1 MATYVTWPPV
11 GGGGGTNNVVMDS
24 NTTETTAITLSGGGI
39 ATEAILVGKGS
50 AITVTGAG
58 SAAGAV
64 VFGRNNTLSATTGL
78 VDGVVLVGTGHSC
91 VAGTSSV
98 SGAIAIGTGVTI
110 GTGAIGS
117 ITLGHSITNGT
128 ANSFLVAPGGNPS
141 LFVPDQQYGNFF
153 FHTNFPATVNAAS
166 YTMTPSDLLGGCF
179 RFNLSSAVSVTPPT
193 GADMDAF
200 VAMTQ
205 NLWVGMTFL
214 CFIQKLNAGN
224 LVWTDNTGFTG
235 APQLLTHTAQTG
247 QVYLIRRI
255 GVNTWTHT
263 RTG

>member
-1 MATYVTWPPV
+1 M
-11 GGGGGTNNVVMDS
+11 VMDS
-24 NTTETTAITLSGGGI
+24 NTTETAAITLSGGGI

-128 ANSFLVAPGGNPS
+128 PNSLLVAPGGNPS
-141 LFVPDQQYGNFF
+141 LFVPAQQYGNYC
-153 FHTNFPATVNAAS
+153 FHTNFPGTVTATT
-166 YTMTPSDLLGGCF
+166 YTMTPSDLLGGYF
-179 RFNLSSAVSVTPPT
+179 RFNATGAVAVTPPL
-193 GADMDAF
+193 GSDMDAY
-200 VAMTQ
+200 VGLTQ

-214 CFIQKLNAGN
+214 CFIQKLNTGN
-224 LVWTDNTGFTG
+224 LVWSDNTGFTG
-235 APQLLTHTAQTG
+235 APQLMTQSSPTS
-247 QVYLIRRI
+247 QVYVIRRT

>member
-1 MATYVTWPPV
+1 MAYVTWPPT
-11 GGGGGTNNVVMDS
+11 GGGGGTNNMVMDS
-24 NTTETTAITLSGGGI
+24 NTTETAAITLSGGGI

-128 ANSFLVAPGGNPS
+128 PDSLLVAPGGNPS
-141 LFVPDQQYGNFF
+141 LLVPAQQYGNYF
-153 FHTNFPATVNAAS
+153 FHTNFPSTVNAAS

-179 RFNLSSAVSVTPPT
+179 RFNLVGAVSVTPPT
-193 GADMDAF
+193 GAVMDAF

-214 CFIQKLNAGN
+214 CFIQKLNTGN
-224 LVWTDNTGFTG
+224 LVWTDNTGFAG
-235 APQLLTHTAQTG
+235 APQLLTHSSQTG
-247 QVYLIRRI
+247 QVYLIRRT
-255 GVNTWTHT
+255 GVNTWTHI